1 MYRLV
6 YPGSFD
12 PPTLGHLD
20 IMARALRLCDE
31 LRVAVLIS
39 GSKQARFSLDQR
51 IDMLKLAVEDLDSAG
66 RIVIE
71 GFSGLLVDYVQA
83 CGAQAV
89 VRGVRNTQDFYY
101 ENDMAEINRH
111 LSAQHE
117 TILLPAK
124 PELAFISSTFIK
136 ELDRLG
142 QDYQAWLPVSSYSYT
157 KEAFQHRPVV

>member
-31 LRVAVLIS
+31 LRVAVLTS
-39 GSKQARFSLDQR
+39 GSKQARFSLKQR
-51 IDMLKLAVEDLDSAG
+51 MDMLNLAIQDLDQGSRVVVEA
-66 RIVIE
+66 
-71 GFSGLLVDYVQA
+71 FSGLLVDYVQA

-89 VRGVRNTQDFYY
+89 VRGVRNASDFSY
-101 ENDMAEINRH
+101 EGNMAEINRQ
-111 LSAQHE
+111 LCASHE

-124 PELAFISSTFIK
+124 PELAFISSSFIK
-136 ELDRLG
+136 EMDRLD
-142 QDYQAWLPVSSYSYT
+142 QDYRAWLPASSYAYT
-157 KEAFQHRPVV
+157 KEAFQQPPVV